1 MPKNVRANKN
11 RAQQERDLD
20 VEISFLE
27 GIARRDAQWSDALKL
42 LGDDYTRRGRI
53 AEGLGV
59 DEQLARLCP
68 EDASVFYN
76 LACSLALSERF
87 DEAFTALDR
96 AVALGYDDF
105 KWLAKDP
112 DMAKLRRDSRYKKFL
127 AKVGQAK

>member
-127 AKVGQAK
+127 AKAGQAK